1 MKVCHFHMIALFFLL
16 FATLTACATTSSSK
30 GQLSPKEEA
39 RYAAAI
45 QKAEAEQP
53 SAISD
58 NEKYVVSVGP
68 SAAQTAAETLN
79 LSSPER
85 SFNVSREEYDAFF
98 AQSPAVILSRMK
110 LSPIQDGGS
119 FLGYRIV
126 SIKQFQGVDL
136 EVNDI
141 IVGIDGVLPANP
153 DVFFNSWEKAK
164 KSSKCTV
171 NVQRSLDRFDLTW
184 SVTP

>member
-110 LSPIQDGGS
+110 L
-119 FLGYRIV
+119 
-126 SIKQFQGVDL
+126 
-136 EVNDI
+136 NDI